1 MANELDPHHLV
12 ALMNGV
18 FPGGGDL
25 SLRRFKDSLHTL
37 QHGIVD
43 NPHVN
48 VRTKPVLDA
57 LAHISVSE
65 ESSQVVAIALQLD
78 SQNQKI
84 RLTLAENRE
93 VGDNLVEHL
102 TSVWGKLQNLS
113 DEYAKQ
119 RTQEPE
125 DLLAKSPPIPPNVA
139 NDLKVA
145 IFRKIYQYSLEKHM
159 KRIGKWWAS
168 FTGFI
173 AEFLQCRP
181 VDNRERLE
189 WHLYHAAVALV
200 LAVELAGRLGGDAEG
215 ALTNGEWE
223 LLYRQS
229 MQANEH
235 ARLILDADDGLDCEA
250 LALKILGIP
259 FLLPITF
266 SIPALNLTL
275 LLYQVIILG
284 MLSSFDVLLPN

>member
-1 MANELDPHHLV
+1 MDNELDPHHLV

-25 SLRRFKDSLHTL
+25 SLRRFKHPLHTL

-43 NPHVN
+43 NYHVN

-57 LAHISVSE
+57 LAHISVSR

-78 SQNQKI
+78 SRNQRI
-84 RLTLAENRE
+84 RLTVAENKK
-93 VGDNLVEHL
+93 VTDGLVNHL
-102 TSVWGKLQNLS
+102 ILVWRKLQNLS

-125 DLLAKSPPIPPNVA
+125 NLLVKSPPIPPNVA

-159 KRIGKWWAS
+159 KRIAKWWAS

-173 AEFLQCRP
+173 KKFLQCRA
-181 VDNRERLE
+181 VDNLERLE
-189 WHLYHAAVALV
+189 WNLYRAAVTLV
-200 LAVELAGRLGGDAEG
+200 LTVRLVGRLGGDTENT
-215 ALTNGEWE
+215 LTSGEWE
-223 LLYRQS
+223 MLYRQS

-235 ARLILDADDGLDCEA
+235 ARLVLDADDGLDCED
-250 LALKILGIP
+250 LALEILGIP
-259 FLLPITF
+259 FLLPIPF

-275 LLYQVIILG
+275 LLYQVIIPG
-284 MLSSFDVLLPN
+284 MLSSFDVLLRN